1 MIFTIV
7 LIVIVILL
15 IVLYI
20 GAQKSSTNFEI
31 AFNDAKNKII
41 KLRKEFV
48 SDKHN
53 KQEKLGIKYLCV
65 NKLDKIIYGKKK

>member
-7 LIVIVILL
+7 LIVIIILL

-20 GAQKSSTNFEI
+20 GAQKSSTNFAT
-31 AFNDAKNKII
+31 AFADAKVKIR
-41 KLRKEFV
+41 KLRKEFI

-53 KQEKLGIKYLCV
+53 KEEKQGKGNLCV
-65 NKLDKIIYGKKK
+65 TKLDKIIYGK